1 MNQPIDRQ
9 QKAPSNN
16 PGDGAAFSMMLEAM
30 SVEELTDALNDALE
44 NMTEENYD
52 SALID
57 AYLDALDRK
66 DPPPHILEAG
76 AAYSGFEKRIQGIL
90 PEYRNRKVLRGH
102 RRTWRVGLVAV
113 LTIICMFGG
122 MMIAQAAGVDVF
134 GAMARW
140 TDEIFSFGTIR
151 AGEPADEAGESDT
164 KRTSYGSVQEALDD
178 YQITEVCAPE
188 VPDGYTLD
196 YVEASY
202 FASIDQMFICAQY
215 GDGEAYIL
223 FSVVNYDDEP
233 SWQIEKTDAPPESF
247 EINGSMVCLLENTN
261 NNTAAWMTEHYEY
274 CIAGSVDKAVLKQIV
289 LSTQVERDAA
299 FPYGQ
304 AG

>member
-113 LTIICMFGG
+113 LTIICMFG
-122 MMIAQAAGVDVF
+122 
-134 GAMARW
+134 
-140 TDEIFSFGTIR
+140 
-151 AGEPADEAGESDT
+151 
-164 KRTSYGSVQEALDD
+164 
-178 YQITEVCAPE
+178 
-188 VPDGYTLD
+188 
-196 YVEASY
+196 
-202 FASIDQMFICAQY
+202 
-215 GDGEAYIL
+215 
-223 FSVVNYDDEP
+223 
-233 SWQIEKTDAPPESF
+233 
-247 EINGSMVCLLENTN
+247 LENRRMKLGRVIQSARRMDRCRRPWTI
-261 NNTAAWMTEHYEY
+261 TRSRKYAHRRFRTDIHSIMSKRHILPPLTRCSFVRSMGTERR
-274 CIAGSVDKAVLKQIV
+274 ISFSA
-289 LSTQVERDAA
+289 
-299 FPYGQ
+299 
-304 AG
+304 